1 MVLQYT
7 IKSALHYITQKCSL
21 LFQNWKFKFNS
32 FSWTNCPDL
41 NNCKKKKRNNLFFS
55 SPCNQILMARSSI
68 PKTNKYIIS
77 IKPSRWQLNLKERFW
92 VIGVNISYLNYFGW
106 SFQGKINSFAV
117 FTGYNSMFFI
127 NGYGPVLD
135 IELGSMFR
143 MSQTIHYNALM
154 WKKNVLVWFS
164 TFQSAHKV

>member
-1 MVLQYT
+1 
-7 IKSALHYITQKCSL
+7 
-21 LFQNWKFKFNS
+21 
-32 FSWTNCPDL
+32 
-41 NNCKKKKRNNLFFS
+41 
-55 SPCNQILMARSSI
+55 MARSII

-77 IKPSRWQLNLKERFW
+77 IKPSHWQLNLKERLW

-117 FTGYNSMFFI
+117 FTRYNSMFFI

-143 MSQTIHYNALM
+143 MSQTIHYNALV
-154 WKKNVLVWFS
+154 WKKMYWS
-164 TFQSAHKV
+164 DFQRSNLHTKSKCLKKNSCEALIMNIKCTKLDFCNCMIQNRSKGIEKTYVNI

>member
-1 MVLQYT
+1 
-7 IKSALHYITQKCSL
+7 
-21 LFQNWKFKFNS
+21 
-32 FSWTNCPDL
+32 
-41 NNCKKKKRNNLFFS
+41 
-55 SPCNQILMARSSI
+55 MARSSI

-77 IKPSRWQLNLKERFW
+77 IKPSHWQLNLKERFW

-143 MSQTIHYNALM
+143 MSQTIHYNALV
-154 WKKNVLVWFS
+154 WKKNVLVWIFNVPIC
-164 TFQSAHKV
+164 TQSLSVLKKKFMWGINNEYKMYKTRHLQLYDTKSIKRHRKDIR

>member
-1 MVLQYT
+1 MVQYT
-7 IKSALHYITQKCSL
+7 IKSALHYSIMFIIISKLKIQKT
-21 LFQNWKFKFNS
+21 K
-32 FSWTNCPDL
+32 
-41 NNCKKKKRNNLFFS
+41 NLFFS

-77 IKPSRWQLNLKERFW
+77 IKPSHWQLNLKERFW

-117 FTGYNSMFFI
+117 FTRYNSMFFI

-135 IELGSMFR
+135 LYWIGF
-143 MSQTIHYNALM
+143 
-154 WKKNVLVWFS
+154 NVQNVTNNSL
-164 TFQSAHKV
+164 

>member
-1 MVLQYT
+1 
-7 IKSALHYITQKCSL
+7 
-21 LFQNWKFKFNS
+21 
-32 FSWTNCPDL
+32 
-41 NNCKKKKRNNLFFS
+41 
-55 SPCNQILMARSSI
+55 MARSSI

-77 IKPSRWQLNLKERFW
+77 IKPSHWQLNLKERFW

-117 FTGYNSMFFI
+117 FTRYNSMFFI

-143 MSQTIHYNALM
+143 MSQTIHYNALV
-154 WKKNVLVWFS
+154 WKKNVLVWIFNVPIC
-164 TFQSAHKV
+164 TQSLSVLKKKSCEALIMNIKCTKLDICNCMIQNRSKDIEKTYVNI